1 MRRRNKATLQ
11 RETQILQENIE
22 SFMYTVFDESNIEPF
37 TDFMNYIKAAIQQNR
52 SNVESMKLYESAV
65 NIVGLMFANRFE
77 TLSYKFRQAD
87 VNRTHDTTPYK
98 TFIKD
103 FMRIDDVI
111 HRNSIDLIWFTNDE
125 TRLKKKKKAT
135 NLQDLSI
142 DDFENYVIKALIL
155 LCDVYSLWYKLLCL
169 NEYNNQFAPMYTYKL
184 IDITGMPINILGSNV
199 FQQVPWL
206 YDRLQFVFKC
216 LRMYKENLLRYVPV
230 LWKYQKD
237 IVINIPANKETEH
250 FENDRRSSRNTVT
263 AFYTHTSDFVFP
275 NGIPKVQTI
284 TLKLN
289 NLDEGGEA
297 PFVQER
303 YSRIVQ
309 TMTHEIGH
317 YWYQEVFDK
326 DQRKQWRD
334 YAESEEQFKFSVFTL
349 IEFAKDTN
357 RLQDSYTYEEV
368 VELIHA
374 FYESV
379 LSILYD
385 EALGYRDRFTR
396 EMIDRYFVECTYRN
410 RDSYLTY
417 SFPKDVL
424 EIDYQSWD
432 DGFLQRE
439 DIWEEYGYSIGH
451 RKPYATD
458 YGETNAEELFCE
470 TLGNIVAYG
479 WGYVNRPAQNALGEM
494 FRGLIKRNP
503 RRRR

>member
-1 MRRRNKATLQ
+1 M
-11 RETQILQENIE
+11 IL
-22 SFMYTVFDESNIEPF
+22 
-37 TDFMNYIKAAIQQNR
+37 
-52 SNVESMKLYESAV
+52 
-65 NIVGLMFANRFE
+65 
-77 TLSYKFRQAD
+77 
-87 VNRTHDTTPYK
+87 
-98 TFIKD
+98 
-103 FMRIDDVI
+103 
-111 HRNSIDLIWFTNDE
+111 
-125 TRLKKKKKAT
+125 
-135 NLQDLSI
+135 
-142 DDFENYVIKALIL
+142 
-155 LCDVYSLWYKLLCL
+155 
-169 NEYNNQFAPMYTYKL
+169 
-184 IDITGMPINILGSNV
+184 
-199 FQQVPWL
+199 
-206 YDRLQFVFKC
+206 
-216 LRMYKENLLRYVPV
+216 
-230 LWKYQKD
+230 
-237 IVINIPANKETEH
+237 
-250 FENDRRSSRNTVT
+250 
-263 AFYTHTSDFVFP
+263 
-275 NGIPKVQTI
+275 
-284 TLKLN
+284 
-289 NLDEGGEA
+289 
-297 PFVQER
+297 
-303 YSRIVQ
+303 
-309 TMTHEIGH
+309 
-317 YWYQEVFDK
+317 DK

-385 EALGYRDRFTR
+385 EALGYRDKFTR

-451 RKPYATD
+451 RKPYATE
-458 YGETNAEELFCE
+458 YGKTNAEELFCE